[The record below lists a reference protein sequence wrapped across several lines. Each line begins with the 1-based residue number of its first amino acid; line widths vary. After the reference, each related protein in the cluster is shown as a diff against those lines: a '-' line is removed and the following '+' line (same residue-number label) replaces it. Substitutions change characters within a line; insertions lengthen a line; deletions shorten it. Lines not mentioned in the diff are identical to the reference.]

1 MINHKVLG
9 INGSANANGNTHI
22 AIEIV
27 RDALKQ
33 HDIDLEIIDL
43 VNYNINPFSFSK
55 QAMEDDFVEIFKKVK
70 NCDGLILASPVYYSN
85 ITSRMMMF
93 IERIGSMSKGSL
105 EGKIGASIAI
115 ARRAG
120 TNFAYASMNFFFGIH
135 QMPIATSTYWN
146 MSLAKTPGQ
155 IKEDAEGIKTLEN
168 LGNNIAKMILKLRL

>member
-1 MINHKVLG
+1 MKVLG
-9 INGSANANGNTHI
+9 INGSANSNGNTHM
-22 AIEIV
+22 ALEIV
-27 RDALKQ
+27 GEVLKAEG
-33 HDIDLEIIDL
+33 IDFEIIDL
-43 VNYNINPFSFSK
+43 VNHNIKPFSFSK
-55 QAMEDDFVEIFKKVK
+55 MEDDFTEINKKVE

-93 IERIGSMSKGSL
+93 IERIGPMSKGSL

-146 MSLAKTPGQ
+146 MVLARTPGE
-155 IKEDAEGIKTLEN
+155 INKDVEGIKTLEN
-168 LGNNIAKMILKLRL
+168 LGKNIAKMILKLR